1 MTISNTSTP
10 NMEPPRGTNEDGVEH
25 GHVSNND
32 NAADDINQC
41 SKLSAEELAAAVG
54 NITLVPPPPP
64 PPCPSSSAHPHQPP
78 QPQRRRSSIST
89 LSAGSELPPSARM
102 TSSTSAT
109 NNVGLVGLPMPCAGT
124 GSRPAA
130 VPPAPPPGT
139 FSKRG
144 SSGYR
149 RRSST
154 GVPSQIV
161 SSSAGSSMAHA
172 AAIVRAMGLDI
183 DDLSDDEDDL
193 GPGVGSSPPSNFADD
208 EDDETEEE
216 ASLRLDQVMAP
227 PSNPTGESE
236 GATPP
241 RATERKKR
249 ASVLSKELVIDE
261 DSDED
266 NDRQNADNERR
277 RRRESIY
284 EAKQERAETARRAS
298 LEASGDFAYDGSSG
312 SLGRVISANELERL
326 QDESLSSLSQ
336 SQLQPTSK
344 SRSRPQLPTASK
356 ADQVQEAWD
365 ARKDKVYRRT
375 SKGST
380 GGLISYSELSLDSFN
395 TNSTGSTTSMNAR
408 RRPPSSTAAALESER
423 DQQQA
428 KPRPFRRTSHGSLGV
443 MSFGELSMDN
453 EDSSLSDTTA
463 GVGEPVAIA
472 QSSHDATTA
481 TAPRSKAALDN
492 VDSTT
497 ADNSFE
503 ESTSRLPQESV
514 PTLNDGPEDNPTIP
528 GRHKGD
534 KGAKKAKQPHK
545 PRPFRRTSHGSL
557 GVMSFGSL
565 SLNSDSSASDTTAGS
580 SHGAN
585 KGSTSG
591 TDKSINRH
599 RTASTADGSTS
610 TVTAE
615 LTLDDVE
622 RLRPEASMPLK
633 DHSRRPGNSRPCP
646 HTQVYRR
653 SSLGSLGKHLSYGE
667 LSLMSTESS
676 IRSRDP

>member
-1 MTISNTSTP
+1 
-10 NMEPPRGTNEDGVEH
+10 
-25 GHVSNND
+25 
-32 NAADDINQC
+32 
-41 SKLSAEELAAAVG
+41 
-54 NITLVPPPPP
+54 
-64 PPCPSSSAHPHQPP
+64 
-78 QPQRRRSSIST
+78 
-89 LSAGSELPPSARM
+89 
-102 TSSTSAT
+102 
-109 NNVGLVGLPMPCAGT
+109 MPCAGT

-216 ASLRLDQVMAP
+216 ASLRLEQVMAP

-266 NDRQNADNERR
+266 NDRQNADADNERR

-284 EAKQERAETARRAS
+284 EAKQERVETARRAS

-312 SLGRVISANELERL
+312 NLGRVISANELERL
-326 QDESLSSLSQ
+326 QDESLSSHESLSSLESLPSLSQ
-336 SQLQPTSK
+336 SQPQPTSK
-344 SRSRPQLPTASK
+344 SRSRPQLPTACK

-463 GVGEPVAIA
+463 GVGKPVAIA

-492 VDSTT
+492 VDFTT

-514 PTLNDGPEDNPTIP
+514 LTLNDGPQDNPTIP

-565 SLNSDSSASDTTAGS
+565 SLNSDSSVSDTTAGS

-585 KGSTSG
+585 RCSTSG
-591 TDKSINRH
+591 IDKSINRH

-610 TVTAE
+610 SVTAE

-653 SSLGSLGKHLSYGE
+653 SSQGSLGKHLSYGE
-667 LSLMSTESS
+667 LSLMSTDSS

>member
-1 MTISNTSTP
+1 MNDDGSN
-10 NMEPPRGTNEDGVEH
+10 NAYADGV
-25 GHVSNND
+25 NN
-32 NAADDINQC
+32 C

-54 NITLVPPPPP
+54 NITLVPPSCPPSEFLP
-64 PPCPSSSAHPHQPP
+64 ALAQPHQPPQP

-102 TSSTSAT
+102 SSNSAN
-109 NNVGLVGLPMPCAGT
+109 NNVRTSNGGT
-124 GSRPAA
+124 GNGSRSSA

-154 GVPSQIV
+154 GVPPQIV

-172 AAIVRAMGLDI
+172 AAIVRAMGLDM
-183 DDLSDDEDDL
+183 DDLSDDEDDF
-193 GPGVGSSPPSNFADD
+193 GPGVGVGPGSESGRARSNFADD
-208 EDDETEEE
+208 EDDHNEEE
-216 ASLRLDQVMAP
+216 ASLRLDHVMGAP
-227 PSNPTGESE
+227 PSNPTGGSA

-249 ASVLSKELVIDE
+249 TSVLSKELVIDE

-266 NDRQNADNERR
+266 NDHQNADNERR
-277 RRRESIY
+277 RKRESIY
-284 EAKQERAETARRAS
+284 EAKQERVETARRAS
-298 LEASGDFAYDGSSG
+298 LEASGDFVYDGSSG

-326 QDESLSSLSQ
+326 QDESLSSQSQ
-336 SQLQPTSK
+336 STSK
-344 SRSRPQLPTASK
+344 PRSRPHLPTASTCK
-356 ADQVQEAWD
+356 SDQEQEAWD

-395 TNSTGSTTSMNAR
+395 TNSTSTSIPVDAR
-408 RRPPSSTAAALESER
+408 RKPSTSTAAHQTER
-423 DQQQA
+423 DQRQKERRQQQA
-428 KPRPFRRTSHGSLGV
+428 KPRPFRRTSNGSLGV
-443 MSFGELSMDN
+443 MSFGELSLDS

-463 GVGEPVAIA
+463 GIGKPVATTA
-472 QSSHDATTA
+472 QSSRDATTA
-481 TAPRSKAALDN
+481 ATVPRSKAALDN

-503 ESTSRLPQESV
+503 ESTSSLPQESV
-514 PTLNDGPEDNPTIP
+514 LTLNDGRQDNPRCTNP
-528 GRHKGD
+528 GMHKSD
-534 KGAKKAKQPHK
+534 TGAKKAKQPHK

-565 SLNSDSSASDTTAGS
+565 SLNSDSSVSDTTAGS
-580 SHGAN
+580 FHGAN
-585 KGSTSG
+585 RGTITTSG
-591 TDKSINRH
+591 VNKGIGRH
-599 RTASTADGSTS
+599 QTASTADESTS
-610 TVTAE
+610 SMTAE
-615 LTLDDVE
+615 LTYDDVE
-622 RLRPEASMPLK
+622 RLRPEATMALK

-653 SSLGSLGKHLSYGE
+653 SSQGSLGKHLSYGE
-667 LSLMSTESS
+667 LSLLSTDSS
-676 IRSRDP
+676 VRSRDP